1 MPFPSPFHTRTGPL
15 NQSHEWRN
23 WSGYLSASLYE
34 LNHERE
40 YYAIRNSAALID
52 VSPLYKYDFRG
63 QDALRAL
70 NRILTRNLERCA
82 VGQVMYTAWCDDDGK
97 VIDDGTVTRL
107 ANDHFRVTAAEPN
120 LAWFEDCSY
129 RRNVVVRDI
138 SQELAALAVQGPAAR
153 RILEQVLSGVDLSS
167 LKYYRIAQGQLA
179 GIPLQVSRTGYTGDL
194 GYELWVEPEHATGLW
209 DAVMEAGEP
218 FGAQAAG
225 ILALDIARIEAGLIM
240 LQVDYISARK
250 AHVPAQKSSPYE
262 IGMGWA
268 VDLDKPAFIGRKAL
282 VRENESGSHWKLVGL
297 EVDWESLEAV
307 YARYHLAPMLAGRA
321 SRTPAPVY
329 QNGRQIGQMTSH
341 TFSPILKKYIAI
353 GTLETTSSRSGDRVQ
368 LEFTVEYVHHPVNA
382 RIVRLPFFNPERK
395 RA

>member
-1 MPFPSPFHTRTGPL
+1 MPIPSPFHTRTGPL
-15 NQSHEWRN
+15 NQSYEWRN

-34 LNHERE
+34 PYHERE

-63 QDALRAL
+63 PDALRAL
-70 NRILTRNLERCA
+70 NRIMTRNLEHCA
-82 VGQVMYTAWCDDDGK
+82 IGQVMYTVWCDDDGK
-97 VIDDGTVTRL
+97 VIDDGTITRL

-120 LAWFEDCSY
+120 LAWFEDSSY
-129 RRNVVVRDI
+129 RMHVAIRDI
-138 SQELAALAVQGPAAR
+138 SEEMAALAVQGPAAR
-153 RILEQVLSGVDLSS
+153 LILEQVLSGVDLSA
-167 LKYYRIAQGQLA
+167 LKYYRLADGQIE
-179 GIPLQVSRTGYTGDL
+179 GIPLQISRTGYTGDL
-194 GYELWVEPEHATGLW
+194 GYELWIKPEYAVVLW
-209 DAVMEAGEP
+209 DTMMAAGEP
-218 FGAQAAG
+218 FGVQAAG

-250 AHVPAQKSSPYE
+250 ALVPAQKSSPFE

-268 VDLDKPAFIGRKAL
+268 VDLGKPAFIGRKAL
-282 VRENESGSHWKLVGL
+282 VREKESGSHWKLVGL

-307 YARYHLAPMLAGRA
+307 YARYRLAPMLAGRA

-329 QNGRQIGQMTSH
+329 QNSRQIGQMTSH

-353 GTLETTSSRSGDRVQ
+353 GTLETPAARFGDRVQ

-382 RIVRLPFFNPERK
+382 RIVKLPFFNPERK